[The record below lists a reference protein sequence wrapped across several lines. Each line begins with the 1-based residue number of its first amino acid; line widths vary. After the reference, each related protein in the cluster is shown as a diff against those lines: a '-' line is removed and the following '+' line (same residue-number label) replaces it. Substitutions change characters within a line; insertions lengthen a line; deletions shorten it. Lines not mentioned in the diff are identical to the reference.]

1 MTLSLLHRL
10 ATTQLPVSLTE
21 GRDVDAVRMLT
32 LAGHVQA
39 VIPRPVRT
47 LVGYHQPPATVT
59 AITPLGRQ
67 MIERFPRETEAA

>member
-10 ATTQLPVSLTE
+10 AAAQLPVSLT
-21 GRDVDAVRMLT
+21 GGTDVDAVRMLA

-47 LVGYHQPPATVT
+47 LTGHHQPPATVSG
-59 AITPLGRQ
+59 ITPLGRQ
-67 MIERFPRETEAA
+67 MIERFPREAAVA